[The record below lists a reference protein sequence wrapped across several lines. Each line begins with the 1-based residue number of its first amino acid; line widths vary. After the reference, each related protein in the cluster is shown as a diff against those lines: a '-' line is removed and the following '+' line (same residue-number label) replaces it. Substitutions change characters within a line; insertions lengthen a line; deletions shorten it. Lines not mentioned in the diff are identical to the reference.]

1 MILKI
6 KSLVR
11 KKTFVNGGWLYLLQ
25 IFNTVIP
32 LITLP
37 YITRKLGAKE
47 YGTFS
52 IAINIVGYLQV
63 MIEYGF
69 GMSATREIA
78 VSDKNQNYIN
88 KIFTSVF
95 LSRVFL
101 LLISLICAFI
111 YMLFFMSSFKQIIST
126 IILLICLFGYCI
138 EQNWLFQGLQEMK
151 YISIASII
159 SRLIS
164 VILIFLLVKSTE
176 DLYLYCFLYS
186 ISPLLNGLMS
196 YILAKFRFKVKFTK
210 IYMEDIMDEL
220 KKGWYVFTTS
230 LSSKIFGSV
239 GITFLGII
247 STSTVVGIYSVI
259 QKIPSIMMLMW
270 TPISSILYPLSSM
283 KMQESWNDGK
293 RYVLKYR
300 KIFVVMFAFLSLLI
314 ALFSKKIIA
323 LVFGVEYA
331 QYFYWIFFLLAW
343 LVIGINNNFL
353 GIQILLGSGH
363 DKEYSRCFQISV
375 VITIILNIV
384 LIYLCEGLGASL
396 APMLSEIVLY
406 ILLRY
411 QINRINTKNI

>member
-1 MILKI
+1 
-6 KSLVR
+6 
-11 KKTFVNGGWLYLLQ
+11 
-25 IFNTVIP
+25 
-32 LITLP
+32 
-37 YITRKLGAKE
+37 
-47 YGTFS
+47 
-52 IAINIVGYLQV
+52 
-63 MIEYGF
+63 
-69 GMSATREIA
+69 
-78 VSDKNQNYIN
+78 
-88 KIFTSVF
+88 
-95 LSRVFL
+95 
-101 LLISLICAFI
+101 
-111 YMLFFMSSFKQIIST
+111 
-126 IILLICLFGYCI
+126 
-138 EQNWLFQGLQEMK
+138 
-151 YISIASII
+151 
-159 SRLIS
+159 
-164 VILIFLLVKSTE
+164 
-176 DLYLYCFLYS
+176 
-186 ISPLLNGLMS
+186 
-196 YILAKFRFKVKFTK
+196 
-210 IYMEDIMDEL
+210 
-220 KKGWYVFTTS
+220 
-230 LSSKIFGSV
+230 
-239 GITFLGII
+239 
-247 STSTVVGIYSVI
+247 
-259 QKIPSIMMLMW
+259 MLMW